1 MDNRKA
7 KARTARSAAVS
18 TPPRPEPP
26 VPPSSGWQVRAQALG
41 RSPFAFVLAS
51 ILLLIPCFWQSRIQA
66 GDLSS
71 HIYNAWLAQSIEA
84 GKTMGLVVAHQ
95 TTNVLFDLMLSAL
108 LRTLGA
114 AAAQRIAVSLA
125 VLIFAWGA
133 FAFVSTVAGR
143 RAWNLFPVIAILA
156 YGWTFHIG
164 FFNFY
169 LSLGLCF
176 FALALAWNW
185 TPQRIAAAAVL
196 LVLAYVAHGLA
207 VAWAVALLA
216 YRGAALKLDE
226 RTRPRLLAGAFAAIL
241 LLAFLLSG
249 FAQTRRSPQQ
259 LIAITGGDQAWIY
272 DGKYLAVLLGLLMVW
287 TVLFVG
293 LVRGNG
299 ARRLFASVPFH
310 FCVLTAA
317 GIFLLPTGIAI
328 PGYKHVLTFIAE
340 RMSLALAVCYCAL
353 LGSVR
358 PPAFLRYA
366 LLACT
371 LLFFAFVYRD
381 DRLLN
386 RLEDRMQAAVAP
398 LTDQR
403 VVTGI
408 DDPYLRINAVTH
420 MIDRACVGIC
430 YSYANYEPSTAQF
443 RVRAEAPNPFV
454 AFTYED
460 SWQLQTGAYEVKPQ
474 DVPIYQVIFDD
485 TGAMVVRNLSAGFRI
500 GMTNWDVL
508 AAN

>member
-1 MDNRKA
+1 LDNK
-7 KARTARSAAVS
+7 KARAKS
-18 TPPRPEPP
+18 PRPPVASAPSRTEPP
-26 VPPSSGWQVRAQALG
+26 PSAWKLRAQALG
-41 RSPFAFVLAS
+41 RSPLGFALAS
-51 ILLLIPCFWQSRIQA
+51 LLLLIPCFWQSRIQA

-71 HIYNAWLAQSIEA
+71 HIYNAWLAQAIEA
-84 GKTMGLVVAHQ
+84 GKTTGLVVARQ

-108 LRTLGA
+108 LRTFGA
-114 AAAQRIAVSLA
+114 SAAQRIAVAIS
-125 VLIFAWGA
+125 VLVFAWGS

-143 RAWNLFPVIAILA
+143 RAWNLLPAIAILA

-196 LVLAYVAHGLA
+196 LALAYVAHGLA
-207 VAWAVALLA
+207 VAWAVALLV
-216 YRGAALKLDE
+216 YRWVALRLDE

-241 LLAFLLSG
+241 LLAFVLG
-249 FAQTRRSPQQ
+249 QKAQTRRSPQQ
-259 LIAITGGDQAWIY
+259 LIAITAGDQAWIY
-272 DGKYLAVLLGLLMVW
+272 DGKYLAVLLGLLLVW
-287 TVLFVG
+287 TVLFVR
-293 LVRGNG
+293 LLRQTG
-299 ARRLFASVPFH
+299 ARRLFAEVPFH

-340 RMSLALAVCYCAL
+340 RMSLALGICYCAL
-353 LGSVR
+353 LGGVR
-358 PPAFLRYA
+358 PPAFLRYV
-366 LLACT
+366 LPACM

-398 LTDQR
+398 LKDQR
-403 VVTGI
+403 VASGI

-420 MIDRACVGIC
+420 MIDRACVGVC
-430 YSYANYEPSTAQF
+430 YSYANYEPSTGQF
-443 RVRAEAPNPFV
+443 RVRAESPNPFV
-454 AFTYED
+454 AYTYAD
-460 SWQLQTGAYEVKPQ
+460 SWQLQTGAYLVKPQ
-474 DVPIYQVIFDD
+474 DVPLFQVMFDD
-485 TGAMVVRNLSAGFRI
+485 TGAMVVRSLPAGFQN